1 MWRKEGVSMKRRRK
15 YHGAGTLAFQSAP
28 TFLGT
33 LFFFVLGISAGVF
46 TELMM
51 SAVEKESLL
60 SFVKQQLFL
69 PNWSRG
75 DLPEIFIHSVGNN
88 MGLLLII
95 VLSGITAIGFPAAL
109 VAMAYKGMALGFSSA
124 LLIESMDQKGFFL
137 ILAAMILPNLLLL
150 PALLTACAASVN
162 LAFRTLNHRRS
173 GMKKSLAESAD
184 SYVFLNLIL
193 AAVILAGCVAESL
206 ISPFVSRL
214 AG

>member
-1 MWRKEGVSMKRRRK
+1 MKRRRSD
-15 YHGAGTLAFQSAP
+15 HGAGTLAFQSAP

-51 SAVEKESLL
+51 SAAEKESLF
-60 SFVKQQLFL
+60 SFLKEQLFA
-69 PNWSRG
+69 PEWSRG
-75 DLPEIFIHSVGNN
+75 DLPEIFIHSLGNN

-95 VLSGITAIGFPAAL
+95 ILSGVTAIGFPAAL
-109 VAMAYKGMALGFSSA
+109 AAVAYKGMALGFSSA
-124 LLIESMDQKGFFL
+124 LLIDSMAQKGFFL
-137 ILAAMILPNLLLL
+137 ILTAMLPPNILLI
-150 PALLTACAASVN
+150 PALLVACAASVN

-173 GMKKSLAESAD
+173 GMKKSLAENAD

-193 AAVILAGCVAESL
+193 AAVILAGCVAEAF
-206 ISPFVSRL
+206 ISPFASRL

>member
-1 MWRKEGVSMKRRRK
+1 MKRRRK
-15 YHGAGTLAFQSAP
+15 YHGVATLAFQSAP

-51 SAVEKESLL
+51 SAAEKESLL
-60 SFVKQQLFL
+60 SFLNQQLFV
-69 PNWSRG
+69 PEWSRG

-95 VLSGITAIGFPAAL
+95 VLSGVTAIGFPVALAAIS
-109 VAMAYKGMALGFSSA
+109 YKGMALGFSSA
-124 LLIESMDQKGFFL
+124 LLIESMAQKGFL
-137 ILAAMILPNLLLL
+137 LVLTTMVPPNLLLI

-162 LAFRTLNHRRS
+162 LAFRTLNHRRF
-173 GMKKSLAESAD
+173 GIKKSLAENAD
-184 SYVFLNLIL
+184 SYVFLNLML
-193 AAVILAGCVAESL
+193 AAVILAGCAAESF